1 MDGYFRVDLRIV
13 FIWDAA
19 FSLTGQQ
26 LSMKLSTV
34 LFPIFIFISGFGNII
49 YPAIMPMIK
58 QIINSIQST
67 FKNPVGHVTI
77 ALIFIYSER
86 PVNDILLL

>member
-1 MDGYFRVDLRIV
+1 
-13 FIWDAA
+13 
-19 FSLTGQQ
+19 
-26 LSMKLSTV
+26 
-34 LFPIFIFISGFGNII
+34 
-49 YPAIMPMIK
+49 MIK